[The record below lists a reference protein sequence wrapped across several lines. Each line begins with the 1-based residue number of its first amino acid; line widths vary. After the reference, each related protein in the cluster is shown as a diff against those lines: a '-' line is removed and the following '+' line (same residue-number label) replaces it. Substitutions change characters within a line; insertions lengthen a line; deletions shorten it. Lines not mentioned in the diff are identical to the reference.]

1 MIDNNDMHVVE
12 RLQSLQWRKGLFL
25 YDQLT
30 PCLVRD
36 VREEGSDL
44 ALALGL
50 GTAVQTSWA
59 AQCKQ
64 LAVHIFKLLTV
75 PDHQLVAHLSTSYHI
90 FRSCGTY

>member
-1 MIDNNDMHVVE
+1 MHVVE

-36 VREEGSDL
+36 VREEGGDH

-64 LAVHIFKLLTV
+64 LSIFSNYLLFRITNLWHISQHPT
-75 PDHQLVAHLSTSYHI
+75 I
-90 FRSCGTY
+90 FSEAAALISFFAAPV